1 MAAVG
6 AGEDGCMSMIKTA
19 NNLRNYH
26 VFNDSNTLNLIFK
39 QIKQLKRTDQ
49 HVSAP
54 SWYI

>member
-6 AGEDGCMSMIKTA
+6 AGEDGCMNMIKTA

-26 VFNDSNTLNLIFK
+26 VFNDLNTLNFIFK
-39 QIKQLKRTDQ
+39 EIKQLKRTDQ